1 MAWRTLHPASR
12 DRFVERE
19 RPAAARRLYYQSR
32 DGWRAPL
39 FRIEPLAGTSGE
51 PLIIVHG
58 LLEDP
63 DFYRYGAVTLA
74 GALREQG
81 FSVYLLSYRADR
93 HAEPPEP
100 SARKRISAE
109 AIVEQD
115 LPAALEAVTAETGFA
130 RAFVLGH
137 GFGGLLALALA
148 GRRDAHL
155 ASVVAMGAPL
165 VLQRAT
171 DSLSSARVA
180 SRVLDWLPGSWTVP
194 VRAMARLGAPL
205 FDEHTTPWLAAQSLP
220 SRVRGALMFGADD
233 PSVALLRSIRQWMKS
248 GTPTL
253 YGGAVDLCE
262 GIAAAEVPLLVITG
276 EDDPICPPSAGELAL
291 SRWGH
296 TDRLALRA
304 PGSHFDLV
312 LGSQAPERVFAPLGR
327 WLSERRRL
335 TWARGASD

>member
-12 DRFVERE
+12 DRFVEQE

-39 FRIEPLAGTSGE
+39 FRIEPLAGVPGE

-74 GALREQG
+74 QALRDQG
-81 FSVYLLSYRADR
+81 FAVYLLSYRADR

-100 SARKRISAE
+100 AARKRISAE

-115 LPAALEAVTAETGFA
+115 LPAALEAVAADSGF
-130 RAFVLGH
+130 RRVFVVGH

-165 VLQRAT
+165 VLQRAP
-171 DSLSSARVA
+171 SEARMA

-205 FDEHTTPWLAAQSLP
+205 FDERTTPWLAAQSLP

-253 YGGAVDLCE
+253 YGGAVDLCD
-262 GIAAAEVPLLVITG
+262 GIAAAEVPLMVITG

-296 TDRLALRA
+296 PDRQALRA

-312 LGSQAPERVFAPLGR
+312 LGMQAPERVFAPLGR

-335 TWARGASD
+335 AWAPSAAD